1 LLDAAVTRG
10 KSRISCLALSDSW
23 PPGGRIC
30 WARAE
35 MSPLGRTLVLTV
47 LGVGGINLWLG
58 LGASRLGLAGALGA
72 LLAVQ
77 GFWHG

>member
-1 LLDAAVTRG
+1 
-10 KSRISCLALSDSW
+10 
-23 PPGGRIC
+23 
-30 WARAE
+30 